1 MKKAGIIGGVGPAST
16 LDYYIGI
23 IEGYR
28 KIKGDAVY
36 PLITIESI
44 DMFAMIDALEQR
56 DYDKMAAQLL
66 NAAENL
72 TNAGADFVAIA
83 SNTPHIIWDR
93 LQGKTRVPLI
103 SIVEATSDAIV
114 AHAYK
119 KVLVLGTKFTM
130 RSGLYEIPLRKCG
143 IEAIAPEA
151 DDIERLGNI
160 VYPNLENGIVIPE
173 DKAEM
178 IRISE
183 AYIARCGIDAV
194 VLGCTEIPLMIHEG
208 DLSVPIID
216 TVKVHVDAIVER
228 LLK

>member
-1 MKKAGIIGGVGPAST
+1 MKKAGIIGGIGPAST
-16 LDYYIGI
+16 LDYYTGI

-28 KIKGDAVY
+28 KVKGDAVY

-44 DMFAMIDALEQR
+44 DMFTMIDALAAG
-56 DYDKMAAQLL
+56 DYDKMADQLL
-66 NAAENL
+66 GAAENL
-72 TNAGADFVAIA
+72 ANAGADFVAMA

-103 SIVEATSDAIV
+103 SIVEATSDAIL
-114 AHAYK
+114 AHQYK

-130 RSGLYEIPLRKCG
+130 RSGLYDIPLRQRG
-143 IEAIAPEA
+143 IEAMAPEA
-151 DDIERLGNI
+151 ADIERLGNI
-160 VYPNLENGIVIPE
+160 VYPNLENGIVIPQ

-183 AYIARCGIDAV
+183 EYITRYDIDAV
-194 VLGCTEIPLMIHEG
+194 VLGCTEIPLMIREG
-208 DLSVPIID
+208 DFSVPVIN
-216 TVKVHVDAIVER
+216 TVKVHVDAIVEC

>member
-16 LDYYIGI
+16 LDYYTGI

-44 DMFAMIDALEQR
+44 DMFAMIDALEQG

-103 SIVEATSDAIV
+103 SIVEATSDTIL

-130 RSGLYEIPLRKCG
+130 RRGLYEIPLRKRG

-151 DDIERLGNI
+151 ADIERLGDI
-160 VYPNLENGIVIPE
+160 VYPNLENGIVIPK